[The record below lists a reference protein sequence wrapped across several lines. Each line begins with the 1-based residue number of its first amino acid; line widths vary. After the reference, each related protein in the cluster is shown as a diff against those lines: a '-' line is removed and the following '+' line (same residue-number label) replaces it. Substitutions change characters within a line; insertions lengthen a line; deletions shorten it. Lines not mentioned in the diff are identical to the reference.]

1 MKAIIKKILLLFII
15 LICSNKCLA
24 MDSLDVNLGTDYVIS
39 TDAAVTATAITNPD
53 LFTVSPFFTIFN
65 EKNILLLH
73 PQKTGTANLILFQES
88 CETTFQ
94 IKVKPKSPNT
104 NFTTV
109 KKGAFEFS
117 LLDKPPSLEDMGE
130 KGVK

>member
-1 MKAIIKKILLLFII
+1 MKRFLLLLILLISVQRCF
-15 LICSNKCLA
+15 A

-39 TDAAVTATAITNPD
+39 TDAAVTANAITNPD

-73 PQKTGTANLILFQES
+73 PQKTGTANLILFQDS

-94 IKVKPKSPNT
+94 INVKPKNPNT

-130 KGVK
+130 KGGK